1 MGWPRARRRG
11 FGGVVWIEVRNSAC
25 RGRGVLVGGWEGEGR
40 GGGHGRGW
48 GGWRGGR

>member
-25 RGRGVLVGGWEGEGR
+25 RGKGGVSWGVGRGREGR
-40 GGGHGRGW
+40 GNGRGW